1 MPTLE
6 TFLKPD
12 DLPELK
18 RLLYPV
24 AAYWVAIADQLG
36 MGSHVA
42 NIQHTHGNTNPP
54 ACMRD
59 LLNRWLNQG
68 HPTPKA
74 LCQAL
79 RGDTE
84 IVGGGGVATT
94 LEEMFQSR
102 RGLCLFFFLT
112 IQ

>member
-1 MPTLE
+1 MPTSE
-6 TFLKPD
+6 TVLKPD
-12 DLPELK
+12 DIKILK
-18 RLLYPV
+18 PVIQPV

-54 ACMRD
+54 ECLRD

-68 HPTPKA
+68 QPTLKA

-84 IVGGGGVATT
+84 IIGGGGVATT